1 MNTGGIKVQGKREL
15 IVISSI
21 MIAVFFFVPQYVFGV
36 SGRSMNPTLK
46 AGDIVVIGKEIN
58 GNLTNEIV
66 VFEDHINGLI
76 IHRAIADDSE
86 MVMTK
91 GDANN
96 SPDGWITKENVIG
109 VVVFVIPSEA
119 MVLPPMAILILC
131 LVGIYKV
138 NQQS

>member
-1 MNTGGIKVQGKREL
+1 MQGKREL
-15 IVISSI
+15 IVISAI
-21 MIAVFFFVPQYVFGV
+21 MIAVFSFVPQYVFRV
-36 SGRSMNPTLK
+36 SGTSMNPTLK
-46 AGDIVVIGKEIN
+46 AGDIVVIGREIN

-66 VFEDHINGLI
+66 VFEDDRIGLI
-76 IHRAIADDSE
+76 IHRAIADNSE

-119 MVLPPMAILILC
+119 MILPPIAFVILC

-138 NQQS
+138 HQQS

>member
-1 MNTGGIKVQGKREL
+1 VQGKREL
-15 IVISSI
+15 IVTSVI
-21 MIAVFFFVPQYVFGV
+21 MIAVFSFVPQHVFRVNGT
-36 SGRSMNPTLK
+36 SMNPTLK
-46 AGDIVVIGKEIN
+46 TGDIVVIGKGIN

-66 VFEDHINGLI
+66 VFEDHKIGLI
-76 IHRAIADDSE
+76 VHRVIADNSE

-96 SPDGWITKENVIG
+96 SSDGWITKENVIG

-119 MVLPPMAILILC
+119 LILPPIAFVILC

-138 NQQS
+138 HQQS